1 MIRGR
6 PRHPRSMNPY
16 TGLKVTLGRWATRV
30 EFRNPENKLTQRD
43 ISELLRAWSEGDQA
57 ALEQII
63 PLVYN
68 ELRRMAAGYLRR
80 RGAQNRLEECRQ
92 SFLRSI
98 CGCWDSERFSSII
111 ARNFSG
117 WRRI

>member
-1 MIRGR
+1 
-6 PRHPRSMNPY
+6 MNPY
-16 TGLKVTLGRWATRV
+16 IDLKVYLGRWATRV
-30 EFRNPENKLTQRD
+30 EFRNPENKLTQHD

-80 RGAQNRLEECRQ
+80 RRGAKQPATDGD
-92 SFLRSI
+92 RSRGLSAAI
-98 CGCWDSERFSSII
+98 GT
-111 ARNFSG
+111 ARRSV
-117 WRRI
+117 R